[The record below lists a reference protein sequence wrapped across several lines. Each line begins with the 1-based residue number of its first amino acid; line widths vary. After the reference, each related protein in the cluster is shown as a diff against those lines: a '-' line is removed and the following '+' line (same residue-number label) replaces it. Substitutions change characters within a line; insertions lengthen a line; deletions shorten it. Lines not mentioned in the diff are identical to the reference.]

1 VLRFGH
7 IKVVQGGWSLGTWKD
22 AFVRWDTYENLD
34 ETLRKHLDDM
44 KMNESELKEAFYKKL
59 TFGTGGMRGVLG
71 PGTNRMNIYTVRKAV
86 AGLAKYLLEKDV
98 GSKARGVV
106 VAYDSRYMSKEF
118 ALECAKVLGYHGI
131 KTYVFS
137 SLRPTPL
144 LSFAVRHLQTVA
156 GIMITASHNPPE
168 YNGFKVY
175 NEDGG
180 QMTLEESDAVI
191 NRVAQITDELTIP
204 VLDEKELEK
213 SGLLC
218 WISSEIDRA
227 YLEQLYAMSRMDEPT
242 KRIEKDLTIVFTPLH
257 GTAYH
262 LVTEGLK
269 QLQFNH
275 LHVVEEQ
282 ATIDPEFSTVNSPNP
297 EEKEAFTLAI
307 QLGKKVN
314 ADILLGTDPDTDRL
328 GVAVKDQSGDYQVL
342 TGNQLGSLLL
352 DYILHQYSGQSL
364 THARMLKT
372 IVTKELSRK
381 IAEDYGVKTVNTL
394 TGFKFISEK
403 IRQYDTTGETFIFGF
418 EESYGYLIDSFSRD
432 KDAIQAA
439 VMTAEMAY
447 AWKKRGKSL
456 LDALDQLYE
465 TYGYYLE
472 GMTQLTLEGI
482 EGTQKI
488 EAVMDYVRKHPFQ
501 QIANLRVQAIEDYL
515 KHERISINDTQVKEV
530 LHLPK
535 ENALKFI
542 LTDDCWVCLRPSET
556 EPKLKCYYGV
566 KGSTREECERILN
579 ELQGTMEQSIKK
591 LI

>member
-372 IVTKELSRK
+372 IVTTELSRK

-542 LTDDCWVCLRPSET
+542 LTDDCWVCLRPSGT